1 MVYPDRMVFVEIQI
15 EKFSILWFYPPFLV
29 SPGVHGWESIE
40 KLSFGIPFLSYK
52 ETIVGRNLKDHL
64 LHDYLKEDCAFAW
77 KKNTGLYFLG
87 DSQTIGIPAFG
98 NKLVGLKK
106 KNIHNP
112 EVTFG
117 SQGFLLFP
125 TWVTAVGFFHF
136 GLAGNSLPISLR
148 QEKFGRARKNP
159 DRGVSCVD
167 PFGVLWCFWGNDELT
182 LQLLMLGC
190 DGTTWNARGHG
201 SYENPW
207 TFH

>member
-1 MVYPDRMVFVEIQI
+1 MYRPKNAVGSMVYPDRMVFVEIQI

-106 KNIHNP
+106 KKH
-112 EVTFG
+112 T
-117 SQGFLLFP
+117 
-125 TWVTAVGFFHF
+125 
-136 GLAGNSLPISLR
+136 
-148 QEKFGRARKNP
+148 
-159 DRGVSCVD
+159 
-167 PFGVLWCFWGNDELT
+167 
-182 LQLLMLGC
+182 
-190 DGTTWNARGHG
+190 
-201 SYENPW
+201 
-207 TFH
+207 